1 VLESLITS
9 QTRIKLLLKF
19 FLNSSTSSY
28 LRGLADEFNESSN
41 AIRVELNRFEQAGLL
56 TSSFDGNKKMFT
68 ANTQHPLFRDIHNIL
83 MKHVGIDHVVS
94 DLISKLGHVSRA
106 WLTGEMAAGR
116 ESRIIDIILVGENI
130 DRNYLGRLTTS
141 AEKMTDR
148 KIRTLCITPEEE
160 QEYLKSEKNALLL
173 WEADEKQKEGDREKK
188 SS

>member
-68 ANTQHPLFRDIHNIL
+68 ANTAHPLFRDIHNIL
-83 MKHVGIDHVVS
+83 MKHVGIDRVIN
-94 DLISKLGHVSRA
+94 DLISKLGHLSRA
-106 WLTGEMAAGR
+106 WLTGEMAAGHD
-116 ESRIIDIILVGENI
+116 SHIIDIILIGKNI
-130 DRNYLGRLTTS
+130 DRNYLGRLTAS
-141 AEKMTDR
+141 AEKVTDR

-160 QEYLKSEKNALLL
+160 PEYLKSEKNALLL
-173 WEADEKQKEGDREKK
+173 WEADEER
-188 SS
+188 

>member
-1 VLESLITS
+1 MLESLITS

-83 MKHVGIDHVVS
+83 MKHVGVDRVVN
-94 DLISKLGHVSRA
+94 DLIRKLGHVSRA

-148 KIRTLCITPEEE
+148 KIRTLCITAEEE

-173 WEADEKQKEGDREKK
+173 WEAEEKKRKGEKQ
-188 SS
+188 